1 MIFLRNLKIE
11 DASELQKYGYSGMS
25 AEQVEALI
33 CDWGQKQFD
42 GKYFEMFAIISDE
55 KIVGTISLYQHSLE
69 VVSIGPEV
77 FDEYRRKG
85 FAKKAMML
93 ACQMAKEK
101 GFKIVSQQI
110 RTDNAAS
117 IALHRSL
124 GFETNGIVYT
134 NSKGN
139 KVSIYLKCLI

>member
-55 KIVGTISLYQHSLE
+55 KIVGTVSLYQHSLE

-117 IALHRSL
+117 IALHCSL

>member
-55 KIVGTISLYQHSLE
+55 KIVGTVSLYQHSLE

-139 KVSIYLKCLI
+139 QVSIYLKCLI

>member
-55 KIVGTISLYQHSLE
+55 KIVGTVSLYQHSLE

-93 ACQMAKEK
+93 ACQIAKEK
-101 GFKIVSQQI
+101 GFETVSQQI
-110 RTDNAAS
+110 RIDNAAS
-117 IALHRSL
+117 IALHCSL
-124 GFETNGIVYT
+124 GFETNGNVFS
-134 NSKGN
+134 NAKGN
-139 KVSIYLKCLI
+139 QVAIYLKSLI

>member
-11 DASELQKYGYSGMS
+11 DTSELQKYGYSGMS

-42 GKYFEMFAIISDE
+42 GKYFEMFAIISDQ
-55 KIVGTISLYQHSLE
+55 KIVGTVSLYQHSLE

>member
-25 AEQVEALI
+25 AERVEALI

-55 KIVGTISLYQHSLE
+55 KIVGTVSLYQHSLE
-69 VVSIGPEV
+69 VVSIGPEI

>member
-1 MIFLRNLKIE
+1 MIQLRSFEKE

-25 AEQVEALI
+25 AEQIEVLI
-33 CDWGQKQFD
+33 CDWSKKQFD
-42 GKYFEMFAIISDE
+42 GKYFEMFAIVSDG
-55 KIVGTISLYQHSLE
+55 KIVGTVSLYQHSSE

-77 FDEYRRKG
+77 FGEYRRKG
-85 FAKKAMML
+85 IGKEAVTL
-93 ACQMAKEK
+93 ACQFAKEK

-110 RTDNAAS
+110 RLNNAAS

-124 GFETNGIVYT
+124 GFETNGFVYT

-139 KVSIYLKCLI
+139 EVSIYLKCLI